1 VLVDEVEERFADAR
15 NQPFLFAVP
24 KQRAHVAAKSSRKGV
39 LNGKKNKE
47 GQTLTRKQD
56 HMVSLRCKLQFGC
69 CCLSHPMME

>member
-39 LNGKKNKE
+39 LNGKKTKK
-47 GQTLTRKQD
+47 GR
-56 HMVSLRCKLQFGC
+56 H
-69 CCLSHPMME
+69 